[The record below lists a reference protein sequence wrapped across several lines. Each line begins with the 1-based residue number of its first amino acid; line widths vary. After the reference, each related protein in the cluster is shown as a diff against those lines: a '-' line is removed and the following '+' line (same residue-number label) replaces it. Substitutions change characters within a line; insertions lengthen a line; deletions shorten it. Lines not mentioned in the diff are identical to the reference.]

1 LSEKKAKPNA
11 AAITALVLG
20 VIRLSERSAA
30 FASAVTHELRIAPI
44 GAPSFSDSTNMVPEL
59 PQASVDDCFNRF
71 KNRPARPPNHGRA

>member
-30 FASAVTHELRIAPI
+30 FASAATHELRIAPI
-44 GAPSFSDSTNMVPEL
+44 GAPSFSDSTIMAPVL
-59 PQASVDDCFNRF
+59 PQVNADDCFGRFRNRH
-71 KNRPARPPNHGRA
+71 ARPPNRGLA